1 MPLHP
6 RTAPQQDPK
15 KSIFEIDQEPDQETV
30 DGALGF
36 LTSLQPANAKGLIV
50 AGLQMLDGQP
60 IGRSAIS
67 GINATQQLKQQTLQN
82 TLLQKRDTRAD
93 TQLGINALNARTQ
106 ATRFGGGGRQT
117 AGENRETDIR
127 RGLELV
133 SKEKSGTIT
142 PDEQQELLGIENT
155 HNLIKIDRIN
165 GTATRLLDPGSPIDL
180 GQANSGNRK
189 IDRDLKQSKLRDS
202 RALRFDAGLK
212 DLNKALTD
220 RRIPALENAIFEV
233 DSQLLKIARN
243 QGIDPNL
250 LTEVPGVG
258 VTESFLPDFAV
269 QLLSTP
275 EGNALKVRVMNVL
288 GEQLRSNAGL
298 AQTLSEAQRQT
309 VRAGLNPGA
318 NDAAFIDAFEVIRR
332 ATAQQRL
339 TQEAPFKKR
348 KFEGRNL
355 VEEIRANSNF
365 NRQPTPNQSNG
376 LQIPTNTPEI
386 NSQAEYDAL
395 PIGATFIDNGIL
407 GKKI

>member
-1 MPLHP
+1 
-6 RTAPQQDPK
+6 
-15 KSIFEIDQEPDQETV
+15 
-30 DGALGF
+30 
-36 LTSLQPANAKGLIV
+36 
-50 AGLQMLDGQP
+50 
-60 IGRSAIS
+60 
-67 GINATQQLKQQTLQN
+67 
-82 TLLQKRDTRAD
+82 
-93 TQLGINALNARTQ
+93 
-106 ATRFGGGGRQT
+106 
-117 AGENRETDIR
+117 
-127 RGLELV
+127 
-133 SKEKSGTIT
+133 
-142 PDEQQELLGIENT
+142 
-155 HNLIKIDRIN
+155 
-165 GTATRLLDPGSPIDL
+165 
-180 GQANSGNRK
+180 
-189 IDRDLKQSKLRDS
+189 
-202 RALRFDAGLK
+202 LRFDAGLK